1 MPRVYGYVRPYP
13 GRLGKQVR
21 DFVEEQGF
29 VLGPG
34 MVVAAGATDVYAS
47 RWILRAT
54 MDLLV
59 LPFHLHRGDGGQ
71 VLDAIGVLMSLP
83 EDVDLG
89 GLPVFMPVRA
99 FSWSSSFQR
108 RIEVLEKTRPGIASQ
123 LIIAHQDEIGSTSLA
138 SRLRQVEAPV
148 SKAPRVRSRSML
160 TGPSSLMPS
169 VAPPTLREPAEK
181 AAVADEEASASWPSD
196 SVASSNPASSR
207 PSGTRPASR
216 PVGSSQGDS
225 SERAPEARRA
235 ARGATMSKASV
246 SKGGASKWTK
256 SAAAMSEPA
265 FSIERRRKDTHLDA
279 ERPSLILPRLPKDI
293 QKEGEAEPDSAT
305 ERFRRAA
312 EIGKKTR
319 RDAAGRKKG

>member
-71 VLDAIGVLMSLP
+71 ILDAIGVLMSLP

-89 GLPVFMPVRA
+89 GLPVLMPVRA
-99 FSWSSSFQR
+99 FSWGSSFQR
-108 RIEVLEKTRPGIASQ
+108 RLELLKDTRPGISRQ
-123 LIIAHQDEIGSTSLA
+123 LIIAHQDEIGSPSLA
-138 SRLRQVEAPV
+138 SRLRRTHARPP
-148 SKAPRVRSRSML
+148 SKVPLVRSRSML
-160 TGPSSLMPS
+160 PGLGGSNPSIM
-169 VAPPTLREPAEK
+169 PPTVRQPAGQWT
-181 AAVADEEASASWPSD
+181 DFEESPSASWRISD
-196 SVASSNPASSR
+196 GVPNSHPASSR
-207 PSGTRPASR
+207 PSGTRPTVPPRAPSEVDLTFQTAADQQV
-216 PVGSSQGDS
+216 PSEVFG
-225 SERAPEARRA
+225 SER
-235 ARGATMSKASV
+235 V
-246 SKGGASKWTK
+246 V
-256 SAAAMSEPA
+256 SEPA
-265 FSIERRRKDTHLDA
+265 ISLERLRKDAPVEA
-279 ERPSLILPRLPKDI
+279 ERTSLILPRLPGEVRADA
-293 QKEGEAEPDSAT
+293 EAEPDSAK

-312 EIGKKTR
+312 EIGQKAR
-319 RDAAGRKKG
+319 QEAASKKKG